1 MSFLDGPVKL
11 ERYSQNLRDQV
22 NEYYMHAMNDPSMTQ
37 EEALRSTYEMAER
50 SLEAVEE
57 FQEAQNNQINVE
69 NENEVNNIDLE
80 NEIDNTEEDEITVG
94 EQENTEEVNIS
105 EECDDGLDF

>member
-37 EEALRSTYEMAER
+37 EEALSSTYEMAER

-57 FQEAQNNQINVE
+57 FEEAQNNEINV
-69 NENEVNNIDLE
+69 
-80 NEIDNTEEDEITVG
+80 DNT
-94 EQENTEEVNIS
+94 